1 MKRIL
6 FLLLLICA
14 PMVAQN
20 NALFQKANNAY
31 NTGNYP
37 EAISLYTEVLE
48 NGEESAELYFNLG
61 NAHYKLNHI
70 AESVYN
76 YEKALLLDPADKTIQ
91 NNLEFANNMV
101 IDDIKEVP
109 KSGLSNFITSTISI
123 FSFNG
128 WAWIA
133 ILGAAIFAVLFLLY
147 YFSVASKW
155 KRLFFTVAIT
165 AVIISFI
172 SLIFA
177 FHLKNVTLNNEFAI
191 VFAEEVPVRSEP
203 NLRGNELF
211 LLHEGTKVQILNTF
225 QDWIQLEL
233 ANGSTGWTDKSSLK
247 FLR

>member
-1 MKRIL
+1 M
-6 FLLLLICA
+6 
-14 PMVAQN
+14 MGQN
-20 NALFQKANNAY
+20 KALFEKANEAY
-31 NTGNYP
+31 NAGNYP
-37 EAISLYTEVLE
+37 EAVSQYKEVLK

-76 YEKALLLDPADKTIQ
+76 YEKALLLDPADQTIQ

-101 IDDIKEVP
+101 LDDIKEVP
-109 KSGLSNFITSTISI
+109 KSGLSNFITNVISV

-133 ILGAAIFAVLFLLY
+133 ILGVAIFSILFLLY
-147 YFSVASKW
+147 YFSIASKW
-155 KRLFFTVAIT
+155 KRVFFTVAIT
-165 AVIISFI
+165 AVVISFI

-177 FHLKNVTLNNEFAI
+177 FHLKNVNQNKEFAI
-191 VFAEEVPVRSEP
+191 VFVEEVPVRNEP

-211 LLHEGTKVQILNTF
+211 LLHEGSKVQILNTF

-233 ANGSTGWTDKSSLK
+233 ANGSTGWMDKSSVK
-247 FLR
+247 FL

>member
-1 MKRIL
+1 MG
-6 FLLLLICA
+6 
-14 PMVAQN
+14 QN
-20 NALFQKANNAY
+20 KALFEKANEAY
-31 NTGNYP
+31 NAGNYP
-37 EAISLYTEVLE
+37 EAVSQYKEVLK

-76 YEKALLLDPADKTIQ
+76 YEKALLLDPADQTIQ

-101 IDDIKEVP
+101 LDDIKVVP
-109 KSGLSNFITSTISI
+109 KSGLSNFITNVISI

-133 ILGAAIFAVLFLLY
+133 ILGVAIFSILFLLY
-147 YFSVASKW
+147 YFSIASKW
-155 KRLFFTVAIT
+155 KRVFFTVAIT
-165 AVIISFI
+165 AVVISFI

-177 FHLKNVTLNNEFAI
+177 FHLKNVNQNKEFAI
-191 VFAEEVPVRSEP
+191 VFVEEVPVRNEP

-211 LLHEGTKVQILNTF
+211 LLHEGSKVQILNTF

-233 ANGSTGWTDKSSLK
+233 ANGSTGWMDKSSVK
-247 FLR
+247 FL

>member
-14 PMVAQN
+14 PMMAQN
-20 NALFQKANNAY
+20 NALFEKANEAY
-31 NTGNYP
+31 NDGDYP
-37 EAISLYTEVLE
+37 EAVSRYTEVLK

-101 IDDIKEVP
+101 IDDIKAVP
-109 KSGLSNFITSTISI
+109 KSGLSNFITNTISV

-133 ILGAAIFAVLFLLY
+133 ITGVAIFAILFLLY
-147 YFSVASKW
+147 YFSIASKW

-165 AVIISFI
+165 SVIISFI

-177 FHLKNVTLNNEFAI
+177 FHLKNVTQNNEFAI
-191 VFAEEVPVRSEP
+191 VFAEEVPVRNEP

-211 LLHEGTKVQILNTF
+211 QLHEGTKVQILNTF
-225 QDWIQLEL
+225 QDWVQLEL
-233 ANGSTGWTDKSSLK
+233 ANGSTGWMDKSSVK
-247 FLR
+247 FL

>member
-6 FLLLLICA
+6 FLLLFICA
-14 PMVAQN
+14 PMMGQN
-20 NALFQKANNAY
+20 KVLFEKANEAY
-31 NTGNYP
+31 NAGNYP
-37 EAISLYTEVLE
+37 EAVSRYAEVLK

-76 YEKALLLDPADKTIQ
+76 YEKALLLDPADQTIQ

-101 IDDIKEVP
+101 LDDIKEVP
-109 KSGLSNFITSTISI
+109 KSGLSTFITSAISI

-133 ILGAAIFAVLFLLY
+133 ILGVAIFSVLFLLY
-147 YFSVASKW
+147 YFSIASKW
-155 KRLFFTVAIT
+155 KRVFFTVAIT
-165 AVIISFI
+165 AVVISFI

-177 FHLKNVTLNNEFAI
+177 FYLSNVTQSKEFAI
-191 VFAEEVPVRSEP
+191 VFTEEVPVRNEP

-211 LLHEGTKVQILNTF
+211 LLHEGTKVKVVSAF

-233 ANGSTGWTDKSSLK
+233 ANGSSGWADKSSLK
-247 FLR
+247 FL